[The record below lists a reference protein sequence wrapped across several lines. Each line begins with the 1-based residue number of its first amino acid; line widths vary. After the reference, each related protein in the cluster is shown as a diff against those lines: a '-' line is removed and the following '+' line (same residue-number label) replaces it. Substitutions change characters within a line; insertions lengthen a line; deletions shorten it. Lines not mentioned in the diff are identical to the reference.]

1 MATNNENDIDTLA
14 ENLDISAL
22 GEALESA
29 LGESRAPSPTTPEPT
44 SPVESEETAD
54 PGRTRRNTMATQGQQ
69 GQASASTITAPELN
83 PDQLRQIVTALSGGT
98 RRPKAK
104 EPEVYRGE
112 QHKLRGWLVQLVVY
126 YKRVGWQDGHNEEK
140 ILYATSL
147 L

>member
-44 SPVESEETAD
+44 SPIGSEETAD
-54 PGRTRRNTMATQGQQ
+54 PGSTRRNTMAAQEQQ
-69 GQASASTITAPELN
+69 GEVSTLPTSTPELN
-83 PDQLRQIVTALSGGT
+83 PDQLRQIVSVLSGGT

-104 EPEVYRGE
+104 ELEVY
-112 QHKLRGWLVQLVVY
+112 
-126 YKRVGWQDGHNEEK
+126 
-140 ILYATSL
+140 
-147 L
+147 

>member
-44 SPVESEETAD
+44 SPIGSEETAD

-69 GQASASTITAPELN
+69 GEASASATTNPELD
-83 PDQLRQIVTALSGGT
+83 PDQLRQIITALSGGT
-98 RRPKAK
+98 RSPKAK

-112 QHKLRGWLVQLVVY
+112 RHKLSRMASTAGSILQNGGMA
-126 YKRVGWQDGHNEEK
+126 KR
-140 ILYATSL
+140 
-147 L
+147 